1 MLNLCSNNS
10 NTDSSQLYQRD
21 FNLQKVLSSQQNLT
35 FTIDQLC
42 PNKNGQPYL
51 KRTNNSTTLR
61 RSIVKLNSIIND
73 LNDPESFASK
83 LNSANGFYPSDFKEP
98 KNGIKYNNDSKI

>member
-1 MLNLCSNNS
+1 MFVRQVRRMLNLCSNNS
-10 NTDSSQLYQRD
+10 NNDSSQLYQRD

-51 KRTNNSTTLR
+51 KRTN
-61 RSIVKLNSIIND
+61 I
-73 LNDPESFASK
+73 
-83 LNSANGFYPSDFKEP
+83 NSANGFYPSDFKKP